1 MKHYLKNTPL
11 LTLSLTALILTST
24 ADVAQSS
31 NRYNSYDDAP
41 YEIDSTDEFNSYFS
55 FFDGDDDSS
64 SFSPSEESYSEKST
78 KRKRDFGQEE
88 AQEENNEKEE
98 AIEDVND
105 TSLKKMKTTYL
116 PNISDAPNGVR
127 SLVFLELDCNS
138 SFALSSTCKAFNKTF
153 REPHIQREMIRRKA
167 KKLFQVYDD
176 DNQDFLETQS
186 LSNAIYALPPK
197 KGSAQHFHALCQDP
211 IFSIDIHSKDRWKK
225 EEAKDSNN
233 AYLKQAILY
242 ELSRFFIKGNKENTQ
257 KLFLIARYASQFFSP
272 EENILGDDRVRCLLE
287 FSEEELITLG
297 DNMPLFTQGF
307 IDEGVHNNILGSLF
321 ERGPTSEDI
330 QQLGEVINNQLQNLF
345 PQGMCTDVMY
355 SLLLNCTPEQIDFIG
370 SKAVTFF
377 GANESE
383 QHDIEAEWKASLIE
397 ALGLCSI
404 EQLQAI
410 ANNADQYFID
420 NFETEADPDTHEDYE
435 KRGDIVELLSD
446 LSVEKIDSLALS
458 IKSGFLADL
467 DDATNR
473 KIDFIKERK
482 EWVINNNNNNE

>member
-1 MKHYLKNTPL
+1 
-11 LTLSLTALILTST
+11 
-24 ADVAQSS
+24 
-31 NRYNSYDDAP
+31 
-41 YEIDSTDEFNSYFS
+41 
-55 FFDGDDDSS
+55 
-64 SFSPSEESYSEKST
+64 
-78 KRKRDFGQEE
+78 
-88 AQEENNEKEE
+88 
-98 AIEDVND
+98 
-105 TSLKKMKTTYL
+105 
-116 PNISDAPNGVR
+116 
-127 SLVFLELDCNS
+127 
-138 SFALSSTCKAFNKTF
+138 
-153 REPHIQREMIRRKA
+153 
-167 KKLFQVYDD
+167 
-176 DNQDFLETQS
+176 
-186 LSNAIYALPPK
+186 
-197 KGSAQHFHALCQDP
+197 
-211 IFSIDIHSKDRWKK
+211 
-225 EEAKDSNN
+225 
-233 AYLKQAILY
+233 
-242 ELSRFFIKGNKENTQ
+242 
-257 KLFLIARYASQFFSP
+257 
-272 EENILGDDRVRCLLE
+272 LLE
-287 FSEEELITLG
+287 FSDEELITLG

-307 IDEGVHNNILGSLF
+307 IDEGAHNNILGYLF

-355 SLLLNCTPEQIDFIG
+355 SLLLNCTPEQINFIG

-446 LSVEKIDSLALS
+446 LSVGKIDSLALS